1 MYLKGLIA
9 RLMLTRL
16 FTYRYILALSLIA
29 GLTFWGQGWIQRQLD
44 KQENDSWLI
53 SEAGRQRFRG
63 QTIVKDMLLLS
74 ASPADANARQTRTE
88 LNNTLTQ
95 WTTYHEQLKSG
106 RLTER
111 RIQVPNSPEVQ
122 AQFTALDPHFYA
134 IQQEARHLGQGE
146 LSPQETRRAVSAV
159 QEHSSAYLAQ
169 MDRITQQYDVEAT
182 QKLATLRRDETIL
195 LVITLIALILEAL
208 FIFRPAVRVLGH
220 SLSQLTAA
228 QEKTQAMNHDLQQ
241 SNQALQDAQ
250 GKLLRESALRHQQQM
265 NEQVVRM
272 AALMQGQEEERRR
285 LSHDLHDGL
294 GQMLTGLK
302 LLVENVRSIH
312 LLPEREQRA
321 YANLKELVIKTIQET
336 RHISNNLMPPVLSD
350 FGLEPALR
358 QLVDQKAQQTKL
370 TIVMESENDINRF
383 DPAIEIGLYR
393 IAQEALNNAIKHAD
407 ADEIDVILQ
416 VNGDTLLMTIRDNGR
431 GVATASPESVLNGHG
446 LHNMRERARLLNGV
460 FRLASAADR
469 GTRVIVTIP
478 LGSAPTPEAEVVHRA
493 AVA

>member
-1 MYLKGLIA
+1 
-9 RLMLTRL
+9 MLTRL

-29 GLTFWGQGWIQRQLD
+29 GLTLWGQVLIQRQLG

-53 SEAGRQRFRG
+53 NEAGRQRFRS
-63 QTIVKDMLLLS
+63 QMIVKDVLLLLD
-74 ASPADANARQTRTE
+74 APTAANAQTTRTQ
-88 LNNTLTQ
+88 LSRTLDQWAAYHQQLQSGNLTDRHTQ
-95 WTTYHEQLKSG
+95 SQ
-106 RLTER
+106 
-111 RIQVPNSPEVQ
+111 NSAALQ
-122 AQFTALDPHFYA
+122 AMFAGLEPHFKA
-134 IQQEARHLGQGE
+134 IQQEARRFTQSA
-146 LSPQETRRAVSAV
+146 LSSADARSAV
-159 QEHSSAYLAQ
+159 ATILQHDSAFLSQ
-169 MDRITQQYDVEAT
+169 MDKIVQQYEAEAS
-182 QKLATLRRDETIL
+182 QKIRALRQTEWLLLAITL
-195 LVITLIALILEAL
+195 LVLVLEAI
-208 FIFRPAVRVLGH
+208 FIFRPAVRALGQT
-220 SLSQLTAA
+220 LGQLTTA
-228 QEKTQAMNHDLQQ
+228 QETTQSMNYDLQQ

-302 LLVENVRSIH
+302 LLVENVRSVH

-336 RHISNNLMPPVLSD
+336 RQISNNLMPPVLSD

-358 QLVDQKAQQTKL
+358 QLVDQKVRQTGL
-370 TIVMESENDINRF
+370 TILIESEGEAGRL
-383 DPAIEIGLYR
+383 DPAVEIGLYR
-393 IAQEALNNAIKHAD
+393 IAQEALTNAIRHAD
-407 ADEIDVILQ
+407 ADEIDVLLQ
-416 VNGDTLLMTIRDNGR
+416 INGDNLLMTISDNGR
-431 GVATASPESVLNGHG
+431 GVAAAAPESILNGHG

-460 FRLASAADR
+460 FRLASEVDQ

-478 LGSAPTPEAEVVHRA
+478 LGTSPTPDAAVVRRA